1 MINFIKDFLKKN
13 RVAKIKKAI
22 SRKQAQAMQMQRDGN
37 LRQYAEIIKEI
48 EQLEERAVSANQD
61 A

>member
-22 SRKQAQAMQMQRDGN
+22 NRKQAQAMQMQRDGN
-37 LRQYAEIIKEI
+37 LRQYAEIIKEV
-48 EQLEERAVSANQD
+48 EQLEEQALNASGGD
-61 A
+61 

>member
-22 SRKQAQAMQMQRDGN
+22 GRKQAQAMQMQRDGN

-48 EQLEERAVSANQD
+48 EQLEEQAMSANQD